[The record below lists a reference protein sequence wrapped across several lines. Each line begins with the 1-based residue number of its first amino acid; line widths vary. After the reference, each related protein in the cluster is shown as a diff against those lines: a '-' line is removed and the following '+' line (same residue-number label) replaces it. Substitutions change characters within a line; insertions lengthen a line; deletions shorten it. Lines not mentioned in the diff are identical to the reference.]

1 MRISLSSG
9 AVVETVVTLAA
20 ALLMTVAGFEML
32 QDTLASSSPSI
43 ATGSPAVHVSVAPP
57 QPRTVIALPHVDAT
71 LG

>member
-9 AVVETVVTLAA
+9 SVVETVVTLAA

-32 QDTLASSSPSI
+32 QDTAASPPSI
-43 ATGSPAVHVSVAPP
+43 AAENPAVHASIAPT
-57 QPRTVIALPHVDAT
+57 QPRAVVALPHVDTT

>member
-9 AVVETVVTLAA
+9 SVVETVVTLAA

-32 QDTLASSSPSI
+32 QDTAASPPSI
-43 ATGSPAVHVSVAPP
+43 AAESPAVHTSVAPM
-57 QPRTVIALPHVDAT
+57 QPRAVVALPHVDAT

>member
-9 AVVETVVTLAA
+9 SVVETVVTLAA

-32 QDTLASSSPSI
+32 QDTASSSPSI
-43 ATGSPAVHVSVAPP
+43 ATGSPAVHVSVAAT
-57 QPRTVIALPHVDAT
+57 QPRAVIAFPHVDAA

>member
-9 AVVETVVTLAA
+9 SVVETVVTLAA

-32 QDTLASSSPSI
+32 QDAAASPASI
-43 ATGSPAVHVSVAPP
+43 AAESPAVHASVAPT
-57 QPRTVIALPHVDAT
+57 QPRAVVAFPHVDAT

>member
-9 AVVETVVTLAA
+9 SVVETVVTLAA

-32 QDTLASSSPSI
+32 RDTASSPPSI
-43 ATGSPAVHVSVAPP
+43 AAESPALHASVAPT
-57 QPRTVIALPHVDAT
+57 QPRAVIAFPHVDAA